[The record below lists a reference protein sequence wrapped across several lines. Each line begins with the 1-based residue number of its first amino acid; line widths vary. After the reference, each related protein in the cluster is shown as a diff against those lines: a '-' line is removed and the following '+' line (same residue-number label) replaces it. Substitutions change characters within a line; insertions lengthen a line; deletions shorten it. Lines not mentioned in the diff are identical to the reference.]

1 MQTITALN
9 HAVFIENQQIKTT
22 SLKVAEAFDKN
33 HRDVLRKL
41 ENLECSTDFIERNFA
56 LNEYKDKIGRTLPMY
71 EMTKDGFI
79 FLVMGFTGSKAA
91 QIKEAYIN
99 AFNQMAVA
107 LQNQRV
113 LGDEL
118 MVGSTVQLMSSS
130 PQLTISQ
137 LIKNVDGVI
146 DQTEVLWFKQ
156 DKLYKE
162 IIPISCLCPSGTSKI
177 LKNFWASVYNFG
189 LDKINH
195 TKQNDY
201 IALNL
206 SQIYN
211 CIHDLPLRRELSEQL
226 KLSKSPFPKF
236 TDYQNP
242 IRSCIDG
249 KLYRCYVFRQTNLNL
264 LSPENRLKV

>member
-1 MQTITALN
+1 MQTFSPLN

-22 SLKVAEAFDKN
+22 SLKVAEIFGKQHKN
-33 HRDVLRKL
+33 VLQKL
-41 ENLECSTDFIERNFA
+41 ESLECSSEFTELNFQ
-56 LNEYKDKIGRTLPMY
+56 LSEYIDNSGRYLPMY

-91 QIKEAYIN
+91 QIKESYIN

-118 MVGSTVQLMSSS
+118 MVGATVQLMSSS

-162 IIPISCLCPSGTSKI
+162 IIPISCLYPSSTSQI
-177 LKNFWASVYNFG
+177 LKDFWASIYSHG
-189 LDKINH
+189 LEKLNH
-195 TKQNDY
+195 TRQVDF
-201 IALNL
+201 IALNI
-206 SQIYN
+206 SQLYSSLQN
-211 CIHDLPLRRELSEQL
+211 LPLRKELTKHL
-226 KLSKSPFPKF
+226 KLSKSPFPTF

-264 LSPENRLKV
+264 LSPDNRLKV